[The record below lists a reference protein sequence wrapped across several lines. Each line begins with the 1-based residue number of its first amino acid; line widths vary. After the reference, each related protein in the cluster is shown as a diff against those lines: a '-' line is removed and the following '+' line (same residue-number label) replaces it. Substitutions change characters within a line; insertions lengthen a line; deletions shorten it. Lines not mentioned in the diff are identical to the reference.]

1 MYDIKQST
9 ALTVP
14 VFAHDVS
21 GDAVTGL
28 IDAGFTKRISKNG
41 AAFAAMTVTITELEN
56 GWYSVPLSTS
66 HTDTNGIMSIT
77 LTHGS
82 AKQINLQFRIQA
94 KLTDDLND
102 VAATDIVSGG
112 AINTT
117 TGAVDNVTLVATTT
131 TNTDMRGT
139 DNALLAASAPTNFG
153 DLSITVTTGRVDVAS
168 IGGTLQTAND
178 VGGDVDAILIDTSDI
193 QPKLG
198 TPVAD
203 ISTDIAGVQSD
214 TDDIQTRLPAALVG
228 GKMDSDAVAVGGSTD
243 GATRLGKATQA
254 NVYCTV
260 GAASTTTSIVTSA
273 MDPAAAVTDQFKGKI
288 VTFDANTT
296 TANLRGQSTD
306 ITASTALGVLTV
318 TALTD
323 APVSG
328 DIFVV
333 T

>member
-1 MYDIKQST
+1 MYPVKQST

-14 VFAHDVS
+14 VFAHDAN
-21 GDAVTGL
+21 GDAVTGMV
-28 IDAGFTKRISKNG
+28 DGGFTKRISKNG
-41 AAFAAMTVTITELEN
+41 AAFGAMTVTITEMEN

-66 HTDTNGIMSIT
+66 HTDTLGLLSIT
-77 LTHGS
+77 FTNAS
-82 AKQINLQFRIQA
+82 CKQVNLQLRVTA
-94 KLTDDLND
+94 KLIDDLND

-117 TGAVDNVTLVATTT
+117 TGAVDNVTTVATTT

-153 DLSITVTTGRVDVAS
+153 DMAITVTTGEVTVGTNNDKTGYTASTVSDKTGYSISGTKTTLDALNDIAATAIVSGGAINTTTGAVDTVTAVTNRV
-168 IGGTLQTAND
+168 TAN
-178 VGGDVDAILIDTSDI
+178 SDQI
-193 QPKLG
+193 N
-198 TPVAD
+198 
-203 ISTDIAGVQSD
+203 
-214 TDDIQTRLPAALVG
+214 
-228 GKMDSDAVAVGGSTD
+228 GSAD
-243 GATRLGKATQA
+243 GANRLSKATQC
-254 NVYCTV
+254 NVFCTV
-260 GAASTTTSIVTSA
+260 GSASTTTSIVTSA
-273 MDPAAAVTDQFKGKI
+273 MDPAAAAVDQFKGKI

-306 ITASTALGVLTV
+306 ITGSTALGVLTV

-328 DIFVV
+328 DTFVI